1 MPMSSSQFPRALL
14 APRHWF
20 AWLGF
25 GLWFLLAQLPY
36 SWQMAMARKL
46 TPLLGLNKKRV
57 KMARINLQLC
67 FPQKTPEE
75 LEALLKKNM
84 ESTAIALFET
94 GIGFFWAKSRLRK
107 LFTITGVEHVEQAN
121 AEGQGAMLLSLH
133 FTTLDIGSAML
144 GIYVNYDGM
153 YTPHKNPVFDYV
165 QKVRREAYAPGGI
178 AFARDNVRAMVS
190 QLRKGRMIWYAPD
203 RDMGKKISVFVP
215 FFGVPAATVTA
226 TAQFARM
233 GRAKIIPFSQYRL
246 ENNKGYRVVI
256 HPPFENYPTGDELAD
271 ARRINEYFEQE
282 ILKVPEQYLWAQPR
296 FKSRPDGM
304 PKVY

>member
-1 MPMSSSQFPRALL
+1 MSSNPFPRELL
-14 APRHWF
+14 APRHWL
-20 AWLGF
+20 AWIGF
-25 GLWFLLAQLPY
+25 GLWFLIAQLPY
-36 SWQMAMARKL
+36 SWQMGMARAL
-46 TPLLGLNKKRV
+46 NPLLNLNKKRV
-57 KMARINLQLC
+57 KMARTNLQLC
-67 FPQKTPEE
+67 FPEKSAEE
-75 LEALLKKNM
+75 IEVLLKKNL

-94 GIGFFWAKSRLRK
+94 GIAFFWAKSRLRK

-121 AEGQGAMLLSLH
+121 AEGRGAMLLSLH

-203 RDMGKKISVFVP
+203 RDLGAKVSVFVP

-246 ENNKGYRVVI
+246 DNNKGYQVVI

-282 ILKVPEQYLWAQPR
+282 ILKAPEQYLWAQPR
-296 FKSRPDGM
+296 FKTRPEGM
-304 PKVY
+304 PKVYQ

>member
-1 MPMSSSQFPRALL
+1 MAAAPEFSRALL
-14 APRHWF
+14 APRHWPTWF
-20 AWLGF
+20 GF
-25 GLWFLLAQLPY
+25 GVWFLIAQLPY
-36 SWQMAMARKL
+36 SWQMSMARVL
-46 TPLLGLNKKRV
+46 TPLLNLNKKRV
-57 KMARINLQLC
+57 AMARTNLQLC
-67 FPQKTPEE
+67 FPQKSPAE
-75 LEALLKKNM
+75 LELLLKKNI
-84 ESTAIALFET
+84 ESTAIAAFET

-107 LFTITGVEHVEQAN
+107 LFTITGVEYVEQAK

-144 GIYVNYDGM
+144 GIHVNYDGM

-178 AFARDNVRAMVS
+178 AFSRDNVRAMVS

-203 RDMGKKISVFVP
+203 RDMGEKISVFVP

-246 ENNKGYRVVI
+246 ENDKGYQVVI

-296 FKSRPDGM
+296 FKSRPNGE
-304 PKVY
+304 PSVY